1 MAHAASPEKSAID
14 ASSMEKNL
22 ESGHHQTQDGI
33 FGDVRN
39 ADGSS
44 LRSGEDI
51 LALQDLDP
59 ALNMKMHL
67 VNNAIDEIGWTGYH
81 TKLFFLN
88 GFGYAVDSM
97 ILLFQS
103 IVATQAYREFGQHGY
118 ANALTIAVYVGML
131 TGALFWGFSAD
142 VIGRKW
148 AFNITLFICSGSC
161 ILAGAMPSWPT
172 LSLFIALL
180 GFGGGGNLILDT
192 TVFLEYLPGNKQW
205 LLTFLAAWWGFGQAI
220 TGFIAWG
227 FMVPEKWNCVDVE
240 TCTKAN
246 NWGWRYVLFTGGAIV
261 FVMSILRITV
271 VRLRETPKYLLGLGD
286 DAQVVET
293 FQYLATKYN
302 RPCSLTVEKLEA
314 CGEVRTA
321 HSKNRFS
328 FSETRIHFAGL
339 FSNRKMAISTL
350 LVWFSWMLIGLCYPL
365 FYVFLPTYLTN
376 HGAVFHR
383 TVFETWRNYCLTNI
397 CGIPG
402 PIIAGFM
409 CNTKLLG
416 RKYTMA
422 IGALIT
428 CAFFF
433 AYTAVKTAAQDTAFT
448 CLIGC
453 FLNIYYGTLY
463 AYTPEVLP
471 SAHRG
476 TGNGVAVAF
485 NRIMGIVSA
494 IVATF
499 ANTQTS
505 APIYICAALFIIA
518 AGVAIIF
525 PYEPY
530 GRRSS

>member
-1 MAHAASPEKSAID
+1 MAHAASPDKLAID
-14 ASSMEKNL
+14 ASSMEKNI
-22 ESGHHQTQDGI
+22 ESGNDHGPM
-33 FGDVRN
+33 FGDIKY
-39 ADGSS
+39 ADSSS
-44 LRSGEDI
+44 LRRGEDI

-81 TKLFFLN
+81 MKLFFLN

-103 IVATQAYREFGQHGY
+103 IISAQAYLEFGQKGY

-131 TGALFWGFSAD
+131 TGAIFWGFSAD

-148 AFNITLFICSGSC
+148 AFNVTLFICSGSC
-161 ILAGAMPSWPT
+161 IIAGAMPSWPT

-192 TVFLEYLPGNKQW
+192 TVFLEYLPSNKQW

-220 TGFIAWG
+220 AGFIAWG
-227 FMVPEKWNCVDVE
+227 FMVPEKWNCTDVVD

-271 VRLRETPKYLLGLGD
+271 VRLRETPKYLLGLGE

-293 FQYLATKYN
+293 LQSLATKYN
-302 RPCSLTVEKLEA
+302 RPCSLTLEKLEA
-314 CGEVRTA
+314 CGQIQSA
-321 HSKNRFS
+321 HSSSRFS
-328 FSETRIHFAGL
+328 FSETRIHFNGL
-339 FSNRKMAISTL
+339 FINKKMAISTVL
-350 LVWFSWMLIGLCYPL
+350 IWTSWALIGIIYPL
-365 FYVFLPTYLTN
+365 FYVFLPTYLRN
-376 HGAVFHR
+376 HGRVFDR

-402 PIIAGFM
+402 PIIAGYM

-416 RKYTMA
+416 RKYTMS

-428 CAFFF
+428 MAFFF

-448 CLIGC
+448 CLIAC

-485 NRIMGIVSA
+485 NRVMGIVSA
-494 IVATF
+494 VIATF

-505 APIYICAALFIIA
+505 APLYICASLFIVA
-518 AGVAIIF
+518 AGISVLF
-525 PYEPY
+525 PYEPF